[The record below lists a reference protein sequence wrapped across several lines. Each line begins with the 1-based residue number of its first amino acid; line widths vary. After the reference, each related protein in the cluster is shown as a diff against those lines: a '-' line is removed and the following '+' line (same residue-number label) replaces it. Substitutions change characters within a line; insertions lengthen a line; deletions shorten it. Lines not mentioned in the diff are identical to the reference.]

1 MKKVFI
7 SVIAGLALA
16 GGLVIPANAAQNDQ
30 MGIRWLCPEAPTDDY
45 DYRYCIKL

>member
-7 SVIAGLALA
+7 SAIAGLALA

-30 MGIRWLCPEAPTDDY
+30 MGRRWHCPIDAEITG
-45 DYRYCIKL
+45 DYRYCI